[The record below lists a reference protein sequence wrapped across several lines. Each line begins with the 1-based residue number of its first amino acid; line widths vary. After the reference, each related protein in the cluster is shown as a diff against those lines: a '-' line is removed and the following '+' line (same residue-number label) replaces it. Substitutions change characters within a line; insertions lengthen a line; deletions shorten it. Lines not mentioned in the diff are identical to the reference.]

1 VLNIQHPYHDIN
13 IAMSSFEDVPQE
25 PLDNSALA
33 EDQEAPPATED
44 AELCPCQKLYEQ
56 DAGNQ
61 KKIMYLMCIG
71 LRDCNCDV
79 PLFCFVTEQ
88 WSQLPKTAL
97 LRPKTL
103 SFARRLHDEQRCS
116 TFSQF
121 HVPVTGLDSFA
132 SSGSNK
138 TQFAT
143 KQTSNSLLTMKW
155 HGFAT
160 YW

>member
-1 VLNIQHPYHDIN
+1 
-13 IAMSSFEDVPQE
+13 MSSFEDVLQE

-33 EDQEAPPATED
+33 EDLEAPPATED
-44 AELCPCQKLYEQ
+44 AVLCPCQKPYE

-71 LRDCNCDV
+71 LRDCNCNV
-79 PLFCFVTEQ
+79 PLFCFETEQ
-88 WSQLPKTAL
+88 WSQLPKTAS

-121 HVPVTGLDSFA
+121 HVPVTAGLDSFA

-143 KQTSNSLLTMKW
+143 KQTSNSLLMRW
-155 HGFAT
+155 HGFTT